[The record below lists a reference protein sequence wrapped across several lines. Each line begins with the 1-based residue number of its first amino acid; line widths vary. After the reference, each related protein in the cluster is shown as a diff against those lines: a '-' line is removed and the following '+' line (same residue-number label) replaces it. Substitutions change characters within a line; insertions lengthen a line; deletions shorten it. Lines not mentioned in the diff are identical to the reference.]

1 MRRDYKLI
9 VWLLTGIFSFLVCCA
24 SNKAGHELVSY
35 VNQGI
40 LGIADLERVSLEHY
54 ASVTGKN
61 YTTDQRVYDALKDQ
75 VIPVYKRFLD
85 GLRDITPQDEAVKK
99 LHGIYIK
106 GAELLYNGFK
116 LKMLGIEKNDKN
128 LIILSNEKIEKGR
141 VETEKWRKELDAL
154 CQQQGVA
161 EEKKVKEYQEK
172 KNKEK

>member
-1 MRRDYKLI
+1 MRRDWKLI
-9 VWLLTGIFSFLVCCA
+9 VWLLIGVCLFVVCCA
-24 SNKAGHELVSY
+24 SNKAGLELVNY

-40 LGIADLERVSLEHY
+40 LNIADLEKRSLESY

-85 GLRDITPQDEAVKK
+85 GLRDISPKDGALKR
-99 LHGIYIK
+99 LHGVYIK

-116 LKMLGIEKNDKN
+116 MKMLGIEKNDKN

-141 VETEKWRKELDAL
+141 VENERWRKELNAL
-154 CQQQGVA
+154 CKQRGVA
-161 EEKKVKEYQEK
+161 EEKKVKEHQK
-172 KNKEK
+172 K